1 MDHKARRKRRAEE
14 KGKYAMD
21 MLAARLY
28 GKDDLHVER
37 IPVPEIADD
46 EILVKVK
53 AAAVCGTDLRM
64 LKNGAAGVDAGHPV
78 VLAHEFA
85 GIVDKAG
92 SRVERYAPGQRV
104 SVAPNIGC
112 GVCDFC
118 VAGKSH
124 HCADLT
130 AMGIH
135 MDGGFAEYVR
145 VPAAAVRLGNVTPLA
160 DGGSF
165 EAAAANEAFACV
177 YNAFCRYGVNPGET
191 VVIIGAGAIGMMH
204 ATLAKMAGAARV
216 ILNDLSVQRLRECAA
231 LDGDLIIAQDGLP
244 ERVAELTGGRGAD
257 VVITACSAAAAQRG
271 AFALAGIDGRVNFF
285 GGLPKGKENV
295 ELDTNVIHYKQ
306 LTVTGTT
313 RSSLEHYRQTL
324 RFIAAGL
331 VDVDALVTHRWPLSD
346 VLKAFDNAAAGVG
359 LKQVVVF

>member
-1 MDHKARRKRRAEE
+1 
-14 KGKYAMD
+14 MD

-28 GKDDLHVER
+28 GKDDLRVER

-64 LKNGAAGVDAGHPV
+64 LANGQSGVDAEHPV

-85 GIVDKAG
+85 GVIEKAG
-92 SRVERYAPGQRV
+92 SRVKGYAPGQRV

-112 GVCDFC
+112 GICDFC
-118 VAGKSH
+118 VSGKSH
-124 HCADLT
+124 HCKSLIAL
-130 AMGIH
+130 GIH

-145 VPAAAVRLGNVTPLA
+145 VPAQAVKLGNVTPLDDA
-160 DGGSF
+160 VTF

-177 YNAFCRYGVNPGET
+177 YNAFERYGVRPGET
-191 VVIIGAGAIGMMH
+191 VVIVGAGAIGMMH
-204 ATLAKMAGAARV
+204 AKLAKMSGAAKI
-216 ILNDLSVQRLRECAA
+216 ILNDLSEQRLAECAA
-231 LDGDLIIAQDGLP
+231 LDPELIIVKDDLP
-244 ERVAELTGGRGAD
+244 GRVNALTNGRGAD

-306 LTVTGTT
+306 LSVTGTT
-313 RSSLEHYRQTL
+313 RSSHGQYRQTL
-324 RFIAAGL
+324 RFIASGL
-331 VDVDALVTHRWPLSD
+331 VDVDSLVTHCWPLQD
-346 VLKAFDNAAAGVG
+346 VLKAFDNAANGVG
-359 LKQVVVF
+359 LKQAIVF